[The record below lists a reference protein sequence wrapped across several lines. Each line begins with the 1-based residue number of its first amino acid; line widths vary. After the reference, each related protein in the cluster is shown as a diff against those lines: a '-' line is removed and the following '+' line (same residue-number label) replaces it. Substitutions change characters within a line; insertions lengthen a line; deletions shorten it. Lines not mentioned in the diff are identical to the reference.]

1 MLSKR
6 LSSEIT
12 FFLVP
17 VPYVE
22 AGAWMNEGMVES
34 GHREPRMCLLA

>member
-12 FFLVP
+12 FFSVP
-17 VPYVE
+17 VPCVE

-34 GHREPRMCLLA
+34 GHRESGTCLLA